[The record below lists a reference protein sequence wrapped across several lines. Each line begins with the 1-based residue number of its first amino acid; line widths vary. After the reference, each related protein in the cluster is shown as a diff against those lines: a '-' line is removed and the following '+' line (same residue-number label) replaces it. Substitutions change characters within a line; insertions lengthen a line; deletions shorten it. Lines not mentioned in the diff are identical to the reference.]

1 MDLRSN
7 YELHRYDLYSGE
19 EQVLSTDR
27 LDFFNVYGNVIYYQK
42 SSTTSPALKRINI
55 DGTGEEI
62 VKEGVFESVN
72 ITSQYAY
79 FNAFG
84 APTPIYHQSTYGPI
98 SPSVWMPIEGE

>member
-7 YELHRYDLYSGE
+7 YELHRYDLTSGE

-27 LDFFNVYGNVIYYQK
+27 LDYFNVYGNVIYYQK

-79 FNAFG
+79 FNAFD

-98 SPSVWMPIEGE
+98 SPSVWMPIEGQ